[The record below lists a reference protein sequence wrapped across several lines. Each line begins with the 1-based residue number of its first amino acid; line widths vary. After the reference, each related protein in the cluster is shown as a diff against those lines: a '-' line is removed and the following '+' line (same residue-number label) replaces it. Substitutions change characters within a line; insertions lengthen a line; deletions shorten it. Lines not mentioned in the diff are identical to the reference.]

1 MMFGRQR
8 EHLRS
13 TTIVVVAGLLSV
25 VASYQLGC
33 NRSTVS
39 SHLPDANVKNQSP
52 SDQDL
57 IKHVEAFASSDE
69 TAAAKAWELLERY
82 DRQSLIRELTRLYGA
97 VDDDHHRVLIAFT
110 FCKLNH
116 EYLLNK
122 KVVLSSLTKESP
134 YERFH
139 GDWAV
144 SLVHRLLLG
153 GDKGVLDDLFAAVA
167 WADGAMATE
176 LAGAY
181 SDGLKNDPQ
190 DFLTRLASNGE
201 DTRRQVYLLLKDNSL
216 TKEDNERV
224 KVFLRS
230 VPPTSNLH
238 RTAQE
243 TIKALQGED
252 NQSLVPAIQSSRTSN
267 AVWPPPEVTFSS
279 GPADKRINAPSTL
292 FSKRNGFKST

>member
-1 MMFGRQR
+1 MFARQR

-13 TTIVVVAGLLSV
+13 TTIVAVAGLLLV
-25 VASYQLGC
+25 LASFQLGC

-39 SHLPDANVKNQSP
+39 SHSPEVDVKQQNP

-57 IKHVEAFASSDE
+57 MKQVKAFAASDE
-69 TAAAKAWELLERY
+69 TAAAKAWEVLERF

-97 VDDDHHRVLIAFT
+97 AADDDHHRVLIAFT
-110 FCKLNH
+110 FCKLKH
-116 EYLLNK
+116 AYVLNK
-122 KVVLSSLTKESP
+122 KVVLSSLAKESP
-134 YERFH
+134 YKSFH

-153 GDKGVLDDLFAAVA
+153 GDKEVLDDLFAAVA

-181 SDGLKNDPQ
+181 SDGLKKDPQ
-190 DFLTRLASNGE
+190 DFLTRLADKSE

-216 TKEDNERV
+216 TKEENERV
-224 KVFLRS
+224 KLFLRS

-243 TIKALQGED
+243 IINALQSED
-252 NQSLVPAIQSSRTSN
+252 N
-267 AVWPPPEVTFSS
+267 
-279 GPADKRINAPSTL
+279 
-292 FSKRNGFKST
+292 

>member
-1 MMFGRQR
+1 MMFAQQR
-8 EHLRS
+8 ERLRS
-13 TTIVVVAGLLSV
+13 TTIVAVAGLLLV

-33 NRSTVS
+33 NGSTVP
-39 SHLPDANVKNQSP
+39 SHAPEANVKKQKP

-57 IKHVEAFASSDE
+57 MKHVEAFASSDE
-69 TAAAKAWELLERY
+69 TAAAKAWEVLERD

-97 VDDDHHRVLIAFT
+97 AAADDHHRVLIAFT

-122 KVVLSSLTKESP
+122 KVVLSSLAKKPP
-134 YERFH
+134 YKRFY

-153 GDKGVLDDLFAAVA
+153 GDKEVLDDLFAAA
-167 WADGAMATE
+167 PWADGAMATE

-181 SDGLKNDPQ
+181 SDGLENDPQ
-190 DFLTRLASNGE
+190 DFLTRLAVKSE
-201 DTRRQVYLLLKDNSL
+201 DTRRRVYLLLQDNSL
-216 TKEDNERV
+216 TKEENERV
-224 KVFLRS
+224 KLFLRS

-243 TIKALQGED
+243 TIKALQSED
-252 NQSLVPAIQSSRTSN
+252 N
-267 AVWPPPEVTFSS
+267 
-279 GPADKRINAPSTL
+279 
-292 FSKRNGFKST
+292 